1 MTKLLLIGGCSF
13 SADGNEIDPWPK
25 HLYQSLQP
33 AGYTECRNSARS
45 SQGNGL
51 ISRGVIY
58 NVTRALETHL
68 PQDILVG
75 VMWSGSNRH
84 DFRCTDPDL
93 LGFVTKKI
101 HNNWFENPTGFVQ
114 DADKNWVILN
124 HHWATLGNPEAEAYY
139 RIFYDSIGATITSIE
154 HVLRT
159 QWFLKAHGIRY
170 FFSNYID
177 SYLGTSN
184 ELQHTEVKYLYDQID
199 QSQYLPVTSEYSW
212 VREQYQFW
220 VEETLKLKGHPNEP
234 YHVRKMELSGL
245 TLHPETEHH
254 KEFTDQVIMPWL
266 QLKGYLPG

>member
-1 MTKLLLIGGCSF
+1 MTKLLLTGGCSF
-13 SADGNEIDPWPK
+13 SECFGAQVTWPG
-25 HLYQSLQP
+25 HLYRSLEP
-33 AGYTECRNSARS
+33 FGYSEHRSSAKS

-58 NVTRALETHL
+58 NVIQAVKTHQ

-93 LGFVTKKI
+93 LGFITKKI
-101 HNNWFENPTGFVQ
+101 HNNWTENPTGFVK

-124 HHWATLGNPEAEAYY
+124 HHWADTGNPEAEAYY

-170 FFSNYID
+170 FFSNYLD
-177 SYLGTSN
+177 NWLGMSDL
-184 ELQHTEVKYLYDQID
+184 LQHVEIKYLYDQID
-199 QSQYLPVTSEYSW
+199 QTQFLPVASEYAW
-212 VREQYQFW
+212 VKEQFPVWAQGA
-220 VEETLKLKGHPNEP
+220 LKKGRT
-234 YHVRKMELSGL
+234 VSSGQV
-245 TLHPETEHH
+245 TKWKKPGTVLHPETEQH

-266 QLKGYLPG
+266 QLKEYLPG